1 MAEVR
6 LTVGNVEILV
16 MHDAESALP
25 LEMTFPHVTAEAWA
39 PYKARYPEAFNG
51 PDNIRAHFECYL
63 IRSQGQTILVDTGI
77 GTAASNPGTIEGLL
91 GGSVEGNLVSE
102 LNSAGIQPN
111 DIDMVFLTHLHPDH
125 VGWNLGAGGSS
136 PIATFSNA
144 RYVAHR
150 ADWDAFSS
158 PKDEEIFGFTYWE
171 ETVAPLE
178 RLGVL
183 DLLDGEKALT
193 SEVTAINTPGHTP
206 GSMSLSISSLGQNA
220 LILGDV
226 FHNPAQ
232 VTETEWIFSFDSD
245 PDQAVQTRGRMVD
258 QAEAGN
264 TPMAICHSTGFGR
277 VVLTEGRR
285 YWQAL

>member
-1 MAEVR
+1 MAEVK

-25 LEMTFPHVTAEAWA
+25 LEMTFPSVPTGDWA
-39 PYKARYPEAFNG
+39 PYKERYPEAFNG

-77 GTAASNPGTIEGLL
+77 GTAATNPGTIEGLL
-91 GGSVEGNLVSE
+91 GGSVEGKLVSE
-102 LNSAGIQPN
+102 LSSAGIQPG

-125 VGWNLGAGGSS
+125 VGWNLSADG
-136 PIATFSNA
+136 PTFPNA
-144 RYVAHR
+144 RYISHQ
-150 ADWDAFSS
+150 ADWAAFST
-158 PKDEEIFGFTYWE
+158 PRDEEIFGFTYWE

-178 RLGVL
+178 RMGVL
-183 DLLDGEKALT
+183 DLLEGEKGLT
-193 SEVTAINTPGHTP
+193 NEVTAITTPGHTP
-206 GSMSLSISSLGQNA
+206 GSMSLSISSSGENA

-245 PDQAVQTRGRMVD
+245 PEQAVQTRGRMVD
-258 QAEAGN
+258 YAESGN
-264 TPMAICHSTGFGR
+264 TPMAICHTTGFGR
-277 VVLTEGRR
+277 VVRTEGRR

>member
-1 MAEVR
+1 MTEVR
-6 LTVGNVEILV
+6 LTVGNVEISV

-25 LEMTFPHVTAEAWA
+25 LSMTFPNVAADDWA
-39 PYKARYPEAFNG
+39 PYKERYPEAFDG
-51 PDNIRAHFECYL
+51 PDNLRAHFECYL

-91 GGSVEGNLVSE
+91 GGSIEGNLVSE
-102 LNSAGIQPN
+102 LNSAGIQPG
-111 DIDMVFLTHLHPDH
+111 DIDIVFLTHLHPDH
-125 VGWNLGAGGSS
+125 VGWNLSPGGVN
-136 PIATFSNA
+136 PAATFFNA
-144 RYVAHR
+144 RYVANR
-150 ADWDAFSS
+150 ADWAAFSS

-171 ETVAPLE
+171 ETIAPLE

-193 SEVTAINTPGHTP
+193 SEVTAITTPGHTP
-206 GSMSLSISSLGQNA
+206 GSMSLSISSSGQSA

-232 VTETEWIFSFDSD
+232 VTETDWLFSFDYD
-245 PDQAVQTRGRMVD
+245 GDQAIQTRNRMVD
-258 QAEAGN
+258 HAEAGN
-264 TPMAICHSTGFGR
+264 IPMAICHSTGFGR
-277 VVLTEGRR
+277 VVHTEGRR